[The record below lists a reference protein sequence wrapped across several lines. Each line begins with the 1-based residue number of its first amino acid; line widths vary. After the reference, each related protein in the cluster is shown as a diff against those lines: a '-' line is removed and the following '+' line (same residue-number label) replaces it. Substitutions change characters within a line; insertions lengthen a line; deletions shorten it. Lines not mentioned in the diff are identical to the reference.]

1 MRGVCTYYSLFT
13 FKEAEVKLFYFSDKE
28 NNV

>member
-1 MRGVCTYYSLFT
+1 MCGVCTYPFST
-13 FKEAEVKLFYFSDKE
+13 FKEAEVKPFYFSDKE